1 MSGADDASNLF
12 TLRDRRIIRECVN
25 EHSSDLP
32 AAATQ
37 RPELPSGAERQIR
50 RGGILSTEIQN
61 AAQALPL
68 ACEDQLPKL
77 PSDLER
83 VVYSGR
89 VLLIDFRL
97 KGLFPRPVKV
107 KRVNEHKL
115 CQFRD
120 GFIQNG
126 RDKSA
131 CLLIYPF
138 IDFISNGGL
147 GYIRSLSTAA

>member
-1 MSGADDASNLF
+1 MSRLPTHAGDDASNLF

-37 RPELPSGAERQIR
+37 RPELPSGSERQIH
-50 RGGILSTEIQN
+50 RGGILSSEIQN

-83 VVYSGR
+83 VVYGGR
-89 VLLIDFRL
+89 VLLIDS
-97 KGLFPRPVKV
+97 KGHVMDMFPSGPEPVT
-107 KRVNEHKL
+107 
-115 CQFRD
+115 
-120 GFIQNG
+120 GSASGPNG
-126 RDKSA
+126 
-131 CLLIYPF
+131 CP
-138 IDFISNGGL
+138 IS
-147 GYIRSLSTAA
+147 R